1 MRRFKCFTLSIL
13 ALTAISCINQDYD
26 LEQINLDVFAGLK
39 GITLPIGS
47 TEKFYLDD
55 YLNDDMTAG
64 LLKSDAQGNY
74 YFSFSGQASADGL
87 AIPDFAFDGYRSD
100 SHTRISETAIVIN
113 NIDQYRD
120 YVSEVI
126 EFKDFIYPIEIFQS
140 NLPKEIIDITYAD
153 VKTEMVVDF
162 SFDPLQL
169 PFECIWIASGTKIT
183 YPECLIPGE
192 LPDGLRMIGSN
203 VLELSEDFPINASGS
218 SITIPIDA
226 FDLTLLPENQ
236 GILSPGTIFIDQVAV
251 ISGGFYF
258 RVADCLDEGVFY
270 PGFDSSLSIGTME
283 VQSVTAALEIDGSS
297 LSVKQQLEVTDIP
310 EFLNNEDF
318 KLDFNK
324 LRLNLALID
333 DSPFSGSINAAIATG
348 TNSETFWTADI
359 PGLSFASYATSRF
372 SLSEEGTGA
381 AEGYEDKAVP
391 GLNSIMSRIPEIISL
406 ESSLDINEDYLE
418 IVPGSSY
425 SFGVEYDFDIPMS
438 FGDKLSIC
446 LTEDITDMNV
456 VVEGVMAPKAV
467 VSLNFV
473 NAIPLG
479 LELQAIALDDDGQEL
494 THIRAEINQSVQPGT
509 ADSPVV
515 TPIEINLTCGD
526 KLAFDG
532 LRLHISLSSASEGA
546 VLNSNQYIQITDI
559 SLYLPD
565 GIGYSK

>member
-55 YLNDDMTAG
+55 YLNDDMTEG
-64 LLKSDAQGNY
+64 LIKSDPQGNY
-74 YFSFSGQASADGL
+74 YFSISGQTSSDGF
-87 AIPDFAFDGYRSD
+87 AIPEFSFHGYESNLH
-100 SHTRISETAIVIN
+100 STHSETSIVIKN
-113 NIDQYRD
+113 LEQNRD
-120 YVSEVI
+120 FVSEVI
-126 EFKDFIYPIEIFQS
+126 DFEDFTYSIDFRQS
-140 NLPKEIIDITYAD
+140 DLPKEVIDITYAD
-153 VKTEMVVDF
+153 VVTELIVNF
-162 SFDPLQL
+162 NFDHSQL
-169 PFECIWIASGTKIT
+169 PFECIWIAEGTKIT
-183 YPECLIPGE
+183 FPEFLILGE
-192 LPDGLRMIGSN
+192 LPDGLSLVESN
-203 VLELSEDFPINASGS
+203 VVELSKDFSIKASGS
-218 SITIPIDA
+218 SITLPVDA
-226 FDLTLLPENQ
+226 LDLTLLPEDQ
-236 GILSPGTIFIDQVAV
+236 GIIAPGTIFIEQDAV
-251 ISGGFYF
+251 ISGGFYL
-258 RVADCLDEGVFY
+258 RAADCISEGVFN
-270 PGFDSSLSIGTME
+270 PKFNSSLTIGTMAI
-283 VQSVTAALEIDGSS
+283 QSVTAALEIDASS
-297 LSVKQQLEVTDIP
+297 LSVEQQLEVTDIP
-310 EFLNNEDF
+310 EFLNNDDF
-318 KLDFNK
+318 YLDFNQ
-324 LRLNLALID
+324 LRLNLALD
-333 DSPFSGSINAAIATG
+333 NDSPFNGSINASIAAG
-348 TNSETFWTADI
+348 TRSETFWSTDLT
-359 PGLSFASYATSRF
+359 GLSFVSYAESYF
-372 SLSEEGTGA
+372 SLSEAGTGA
-381 AEGYEDKAVP
+381 PEGYEDMAVV
-391 GLNSIMSRIPEIISL
+391 GLNSIMNRIPEVISL
-406 ESSLDINEDYLE
+406 TSSLDITDEYLD
-418 IVPGSSY
+418 IVPGSEFSV
-425 SFGVEYDFDIPMS
+425 GVEYGFDVPMS

>member
-1 MRRFKCFTLSIL
+1 MRGFKDFVLSIL
-13 ALTAISCINQDYD
+13 TLAAVSCVNQDYD
-26 LEQINLDVFAGLK
+26 LEQINIDTIAGLK
-39 GITLPIGS
+39 GVSLPIGS
-47 TEKFYLDD
+47 TDRIYLDD
-55 YLNDDMTAG
+55 YLNDDMTEG
-64 LLKSDAQGNY
+64 LLKSDAHGNY
-74 YFSFSGQASADGL
+74 YFSFSGQASSDGF

-113 NIDQYRD
+113 DIDQYRD

-126 EFKDFIYPIEIFQS
+126 EFKDFIYPIEIFQT

-162 SFDPLQL
+162 SFDSSQL

-183 YPECLIPGE
+183 YPECMIPGD
-192 LPDGLRMIGSN
+192 LPDGLRMIGPN
-203 VLELSEDFPINASGS
+203 VVELSEDFPINASGS

-226 FDLTLLPENQ
+226 FDFTLLPENQ

-251 ISGGFYF
+251 IAGGFYF

-270 PGFDSSLSIGTME
+270 PGFDSSLSIGTMSI
-283 VQSVTAALEIDGSS
+283 QSVTAALGIDDSS

-324 LRLNLALID
+324 LRLNLSLVN

-359 PGLSFASYATSRF
+359 PGLSFASYSTSRF

-381 AEGYEDKAVP
+381 TEGYDDKAVP

-406 ESSLDINEDYLE
+406 ESSLDIIEEYLE
-418 IVPGSSY
+418 IVPGSEY
-425 SFGVEYDFDIPMS
+425 SFGVEYGFDVPMS
-438 FGDKLSIC
+438 FGDNLSIC

-456 VVEGVMAPKAV
+456 AVEDVMAPKAV

-479 LELQAIALDDDGQEL
+479 LELQAIALDNEGQEL
-494 THIRAEINQSVQPGT
+494 THIRAEINQGVEPGT
-509 ADSPVV
+509 ADSPAV
-515 TPIEINLTCGD
+515 TPIEINLTCED
-526 KLAFDG
+526 RLAFDG

-546 VLNSNQYIQITDI
+546 VLNSNQYIQITNL
-559 SLYLPD
+559 SVYLPD
-565 GIGYSK
+565 GITYMQ